1 MKPQFDVDDIA
12 QPTPPP
18 ESTTNTKQ
26 TDMADSTT
34 PTRISDPNPT
44 AKSAERTALPA
55 PQPEPGSKPEPE
67 SDPSR
72 GADERPLQLKMPRRF
87 KRSSSIE
94 QPRRRRKRAY
104 LSGRKVILW
113 SFLLPF
119 LILALVYAAHQFYPI
134 GNRTPLTIDLY
145 HQYAPFLVEL
155 RDKLLTG
162 QSLLYSWDGGLGNNF
177 YALLAYYLSSP
188 LNALLVFFPPA
199 WVTEAVTT
207 LTLLKIGAS
216 GATFAYMLREAFSP
230 WGQRTISAVR
240 PMLTRKASQTAT
252 DWAVVLCSTFFA
264 LSGFMLTYSWDI
276 MWLDAIALMPLVILG
291 LHRMVRDGKFLL
303 YTLALAGS
311 LICNY
316 YIALFVCIFTA
327 LYFPVCYF
335 SMSPYLREAERNPLL
350 HFFKTFG
357 KFAGTS
363 LLGAGISAFITLPTY
378 LSLQLTSASTDQLP
392 QQFLMRFSLFEFMGR
407 HMINMPP
414 SIRDGLPNVFTG
426 VLTFM
431 LIPLYIFAKHIR
443 VREKALHLG
452 LLFFLFLS
460 FNSNVLDF
468 LWHGMHYPNQLPYRY
483 SFVYSFLVL
492 IMCYRVL
499 SQLRSFSAR
508 TIALAGGGGILYAIL
523 AEVVLPDQVDHESS
537 YLTLAFLLIY
547 LTILILYKTRH
558 YLLRKT
564 ALILAVVCVVELV
577 LNTAVTI
584 YTIDKNEHYTDR
596 SGFNDDIPAVRSL
609 VSEQEREDPS
619 FWRMEIVQQKTTN
632 SPSLY
637 GYRGFTIFSST
648 SYEHTARMMRSLGY
662 HGNNINSY
670 LYTSSTAFLD
680 AMFGIKYILN
690 KDREMNDPR
699 LEFVRESEAGYLYR
713 NVDAL
718 SIGFMAPNGIK
729 SWNTEDRDPFRN
741 QEAFLRA
748 AGLDANLYTPL
759 DLIPDFAKSTNAQ
772 PVTGSKDIG
781 FTVSRSNTND
791 SMTFE
796 FIVEAQAEQHYTL
809 YFDPDGKSS
818 VEVIVNEQV
827 GADGVNTNEYQK
839 VTSINEQ
846 EMVEL
851 GYREEGDKVRVIVT
865 VPEDGANH
873 VRYWGA
879 STNEAVYEQA
889 VASLKKNQLD
899 VQSFRGDRIRGEI
912 TAERSGVLFFSIPF
926 DPSWTLKVDG
936 RPVELFAVG
945 GGLMGAEVGAG
956 THSVDMK
963 FRPPALAKGMILS
976 IFSILVLLALL
987 SFSKMRKRERA
998 GKGEAGSF
1006 LFERL
1011 DQDERDG
1018 GLYGINSLSGVAEK
1032 RPDNSDE
1039 AK

>member
-1 MKPQFDVDDIA
+1 MKSQFDVDDIA
-12 QPTPPP
+12 HPTPPP
-18 ESTTNTKQ
+18 ESATEPKQ
-26 TDMADSTT
+26 TELADPT
-34 PTRISDPNPT
+34 PHTRISDPTPAAKPT
-44 AKSAERTALPA
+44 ESASQPVSG
-55 PQPEPGSKPEPE
+55 PEPGPKAEPE
-67 SDPSR
+67 LNSSQ
-72 GADERPLQLKMPRRF
+72 GSTERPFQLKMPRRF
-87 KRSSSIE
+87 KRGPSGE
-94 QPRRRRKRAY
+94 RPLRRKKRAY
-104 LSGRKVILW
+104 LSGRKVILL
-113 SFLLPF
+113 SFLFPL

-177 YALLAYYLSSP
+177 YALFAYYLSSP

-199 WVTEAVTT
+199 WITEAVTT
-207 LTLLKIGAS
+207 LTLLKIGGS

-240 PMLTRKASQTAT
+240 PMLTRKASQTTT

-303 YTLALAGS
+303 YTLSLAGA

-316 YIALFVCIFTA
+316 YIALFVCVFTA

-335 SMSPYLREAERNPLL
+335 SMSPYLREADRNPFR

-508 TIALAGGGGILYAIL
+508 SIALAGGGGMLYAIL
-523 AEVVLPDQVDHESS
+523 AEVVLPDQVDHEST

-547 LTILILYKTRH
+547 LTILVLYKTRH

-564 ALILAVVCVVELV
+564 TLILVVVCVVELV
-577 LNTAVTI
+577 LNTSVTI
-584 YTIDKNEHYTDR
+584 FTIDKNEHYTDR
-596 SGFNDDIPAVRSL
+596 TNFNDDIPAVRSL

-670 LYTSSTAFLD
+670 MYTSSTAFLD

-690 KDREMNDPR
+690 KDRQMNDPR
-699 LEFVRESEAGYLYR
+699 LEFVSESEAGYLYR
-713 NVDAL
+713 NDDAL
-718 SIGFMAPNGIK
+718 SIGYVVPNGIK

-759 DLIPDFAKSTNAQ
+759 DLIPDSAMATNAQ

-827 GADGVNTNEYQK
+827 GTDGVSTNEYQK

-851 GYREEGDKVRVIVT
+851 GYRKEGDKVRVIVT

-889 VASLKKNQLD
+889 VASLKNGQLD
-899 VQSFRGDRIRGEI
+899 VQSFTGARIKGEV
-912 TAERSGVLFFSIPF
+912 TAERSSVLFFSIPF
-926 DPSWTLKVDG
+926 DSSWTLKIDG
-936 RPVELFAVG
+936 QPTELFAVG

-956 THSVDMK
+956 SHTVDMK
-963 FRPPALAKGMILS
+963 FRPPALVAGTILS
-976 IFSILVLLALL
+976 VFSILILLALL
-987 SFSKMRKRERA
+987 TFYKMKRRERA
-998 GKGEAGSF
+998 AVGEAGSF
-1006 LFERL
+1006 LFDRL
-1011 DQDERDG
+1011 DQDEMDG
-1018 GLYGINSLSGVAEK
+1018 GLYGAHFLSGVTE
-1032 RPDNSDE
+1032 RRTDNSDRAE
-1039 AK
+1039 